1 MVLNTFEE
9 KLMSSTYLML
19 IERFSVLEI
28 HPNAKKRCFLK
39 ASWSCSQ
46 NSLLVLW
53 GICISCICEK
63 TRLKI
68 CP

>member
-28 HPNAKKRCFLK
+28 HPNAKKRCFFK
-39 ASWSCSQ
+39 GF
-46 NSLLVLW
+46 LVLQSKFSFSPM
-53 GICISCICEK
+53 GN
-63 TRLKI
+63 LY
-68 CP
+68 